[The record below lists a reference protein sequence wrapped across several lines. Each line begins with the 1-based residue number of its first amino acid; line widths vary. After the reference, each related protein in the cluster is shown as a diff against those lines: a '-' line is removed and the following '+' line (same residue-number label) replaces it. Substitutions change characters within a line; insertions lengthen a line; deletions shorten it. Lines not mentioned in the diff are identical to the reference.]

1 MQNISVILRLPLINR
16 LLLLPEILMSN
27 GVELFL
33 NKPNLGT
40 RWVITIGIMDGEM
53 KVEIADGATK
63 VVIKATMAGE
73 TKAEETMV
81 GEIKEETKVIT
92 VGAIK
97 VETKATTVGAIK
109 VETKVIMVGEMKEET
124 KVIMVGATKAETKV
138 VTTDGAIKV
147 EITDGEIKV
156 EIKAITVGV
165 TRETKVTTV
174 GATKEAIMVGET
186 RKTMDGD

>member
-1 MQNISVILRLPLINR
+1 
-16 LLLLPEILMSN
+16 
-27 GVELFL
+27 
-33 NKPNLGT
+33 
-40 RWVITIGIMDGEM
+40 
-53 KVEIADGATK
+53 
-63 VVIKATMAGE
+63 
-73 TKAEETMV
+73 
-81 GEIKEETKVIT
+81 
-92 VGAIK
+92 
-97 VETKATTVGAIK
+97 
-109 VETKVIMVGEMKEET
+109 
-124 KVIMVGATKAETKV
+124 MVGATKAETKV

>member
-97 VETKATTVGAIK
+97 VETKATTVG
-109 VETKVIMVGEMKEET
+109 EMKEET

-186 RKTMDGD
+186 RKTTDGD